1 MRFLNL
7 SLCLFTAAA
16 LLVPITANAK
26 TSHMMSVQ
34 TPSGKTVQLRTM
46 KVHGQMMMWC
56 RWTWRATCFTSI
68 ATDRRRV
75 EWTPKTT
82 KGRRGDR
89 LGGFALSA

>member
-7 SLCLFTAAA
+7 SPCLFTAAA

-46 KVHGQMMMWC
+46 KVHGQMMILVPMDMAC
-56 RWTWRATCFTSI
+56 DVFHVYCNG
-68 ATDRRRV
+68 RV